1 MHRCISNFPSQTV
14 EVLPSK
20 LYQAK
25 TGKALVET
33 STILNWN
40 GEEPMKIAVFV
51 YEYPPKIVGG
61 LGTYAAEITR
71 KFVLTDHDVTVF
83 TMNDD
88 AGDLPTREIWRGIE
102 IHRPLHIDISDS
114 LPDVI
119 AEDIRKWGRGIHF
132 FGKLMVYN
140 YLSAAKLVNELIKKE
155 SLKYDLVVAH
165 DWLSVMG
172 GVTVKKESGLPLAFH
187 VHSTEQGR
195 TMGNGSS
202 VVSNIELRGGNMA
215 DLVVTVS
222 YAMKDE
228 LIQLGFPRDKIKV
241 SYNGVDPQKYN
252 PETIKKE
259 DIRRIRT
266 SYGLKDEDFMI
277 LFLGRLVGVKGVDKL
292 IMAMP
297 HILAK
302 YPKAKL
308 VIVGVGDLQ
317 EYLQNLVRMIK
328 MDEYVRF
335 RFDFIPEEERIL
347 HYAACDVAA
356 FPSLYEPFGIVALE
370 AMAMEKPVVVGAS
383 GVSGMREIVICCGDE
398 QCGYHVDPNNP
409 SDIAWGILSA
419 LETPEKRKWLGK
431 NGRKRVL
438 SEFTWSRIAEK
449 TIELYE
455 SVVKR

>member
-1 MHRCISNFPSQTV
+1 
-14 EVLPSK
+14 
-20 LYQAK
+20 
-25 TGKALVET
+25 
-33 STILNWN
+33 
-40 GEEPMKIAVFV
+40 MKIAVFV

-88 AGDLPTREIWRGIE
+88 VGSLPTREIWRGIE
-102 IHRPLHIDISDS
+102 IHRPLHIDVSDS

-119 AEDIRKWGRGIHF
+119 AEDIRKWGRGINL
-132 FGKLMVYN
+132 FGKLLVYN

-155 SLKYDLVVAH
+155 GMKFDLVVAH

-172 GVTVKKESGLPLAFH
+172 GVTVKKETGLPLAFH

-195 TMGNGSS
+195 TLGNGSS
-202 VVSNIELRGGNMA
+202 VVSNIELRGGKMA
-215 DLVVTVS
+215 DMIVTVS

-228 LIQLGFPRDKIKV
+228 LVQLGFPKDKIHV

-252 PETIKKE
+252 PEDISSEQKKK
-259 DIRRIRT
+259 IREL
-266 SYGLKDEDFMI
+266 YGLKDDDLMI

-297 HILAK
+297 HVLQK
-302 YPKAKL
+302 FPKAKL

-317 EYLQNLVRMIK
+317 EYLTNLARTIK
-328 MDEYVRF
+328 MNEYVRF
-335 RFDFIPEEERIL
+335 RFDFISEEERIL

-356 FPSLYEPFGIVALE
+356 FPSLYEPFGIVAIE
-370 AMAMEKPVVVGAS
+370 AMAMEKPVVVGAA
-383 GVSGMREIVICCGDE
+383 GISGMREIVICCGEE
-398 QCGYHVDPNNP
+398 QCGFHIDPNNP
-409 SDIAWGILSA
+409 SDIAWGVMSA
-419 LETPEKRKWLGK
+419 LESPERRKWLGK

-438 SEFTWSRIAEK
+438 QEFTWSRIAEK

-455 SVVKR
+455 QILKH